1 MALDYKTLIG
11 DRDCD
16 GSIKNWVNHN
26 KVPSTA
32 ILVEAQAWIYQH
44 IRVRQMLTTLP
55 AASTAIGD
63 ETIALPAD
71 YRQPFMFMFTA
82 NASVAKSIPSYKLL
96 DFVLSQFNYQADGT
110 RTQARPRFWATD
122 ASNIQFE
129 TQADKVYP
137 YFFKYYAAL
146 ADLGPQNQ
154 TNFLTTTYPRLLRVI
169 SVAYAYERLKNENER
184 LYYMRLAEGE
194 IYEANKDSDMELS
207 GVDLQVQI
215 DGDFYGDVA

>member
-1 MALDYKTLIG
+1 MQDYKTLIA

-32 ILVEAQAWIYQH
+32 ILIEAQQWIYQR

-63 ETIALPAD
+63 DTIALPAD
-71 YRQPFMFMFTA
+71 YRQPFMFMFIA
-82 NASVAKSIPSYKLL
+82 NASVAKSIPKYKLL

-110 RTQARPRFWATD
+110 RTQARPRFWTTD
-122 ASNIQFE
+122 ESNIQFE

-137 YFFKYYAAL
+137 YFFKYYGAP
-146 ADLGPQNQ
+146 ADLGPNDQ
-154 TNFLTTTYPRLLRVI
+154 TNFLTSRYPRLLRVVC
-169 SVAYAYERLKNENER
+169 VAFAYEHLKNEREK
-184 LYYMRLAEGE
+184 LYYLKIGEGE
-194 IYEANKDSDMELS
+194 IFEVNKESDLELS

-215 DGDFYGDVA
+215 DGDFYGDTG

>member
-1 MALDYKTLIG
+1 MSDYKTLTG

-32 ILVEAQAWIYQH
+32 ILTEAQQWIYQR

-63 ETIALPAD
+63 DTIALPSN

-110 RTQARPRFWATD
+110 RTQSRPRFWATD
-122 ASNIQFE
+122 ESNIQFE
-129 TQADKVYP
+129 TEADKVYP

-146 ADLGPQNQ
+146 ADLGPDNQ
-154 TNFLTTTYPRLLRVI
+154 TNFLTSTYARLLRVV
-169 SVAYAYERLKNENER
+169 SVAFAYEHLKNEREK
-184 LYYMRLAEGE
+184 LYYLKLAEGE
-194 IYEANKDSDMELS
+194 IFEANKESDLELS
-207 GVDLQVQI
+207 GVDLVVQV
-215 DGDFYGDVA
+215 DGDWYGDVA